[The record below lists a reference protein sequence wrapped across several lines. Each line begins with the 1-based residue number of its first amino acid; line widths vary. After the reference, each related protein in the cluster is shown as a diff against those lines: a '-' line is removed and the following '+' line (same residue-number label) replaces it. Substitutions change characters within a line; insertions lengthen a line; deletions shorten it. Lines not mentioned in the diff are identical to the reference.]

1 LYRDAFDATVKY
13 DLGSIK
19 FNFFW
24 LKPDVLGAQ
33 KGDAL
38 IGKRILVVD
47 DDPKIRTM
55 LRRCLEGESYEVSET
70 SNLSETLSE
79 IESHPPDLI
88 TLDLQ
93 LGSDDGLDVARAIR
107 KISNVPIVMVTGKA
121 DIIDRIVGLEIG
133 ADDYIVKPF
142 HVREVIARVKSVL
155 RRTAMGAAQT
165 FATASDAKSH
175 QIAFDGLVAIP
186 DQIGLMD
193 RDDAPITLTGSEFKL
208 LQIFLDRPKRRLTRD
223 QLMELMGGH
232 DYAPLDRT
240 VDNQI
245 ARLRKKIERDPAHPE
260 LIKTIRGMGYIFT
273 ADVIRVGV

>member
-1 LYRDAFDATVKY
+1 M
-13 DLGSIK
+13 
-19 FNFFW
+19 
-24 LKPDVLGAQ
+24 
-33 KGDAL
+33 

-55 LRRCLEGESYEVSET
+55 LRRCLEGESYEISET
-70 SNLSETLSE
+70 STMSETLAE
-79 IESHPPDLI
+79 IVAYPPDLV

-93 LGSDDGLDVARAIR
+93 LGPDDGLDVARAIR

-121 DIIDRIVGLEIG
+121 DLIDRIVGLEIG

-155 RRTAMGAAQT
+155 RRSAVND
-165 FATASDAKSH
+165 ATNGTTVPEAKSK
-175 QIAFDGLVAIP
+175 QIMFDGLVAIP
-186 DQIGLMD
+186 DQMALTD
-193 RDDAPITLTGSEFKL
+193 RDGAPITVTGSEFKL
-208 LQIFLDRPKRRLTRD
+208 LQIFLDRPKRTLTRD

-260 LIKTIRGMGYIFT
+260 LIKTIRGMGYLF
-273 ADVIRVGV
+273 AVDVTRTDA